1 MSTNYINKI
10 TDTGGTTHDIAEG
23 VTTRIF
29 RATCSTSSSTTAKVA
44 TLDDN
49 TNYTLA
55 TGVRVAVTF
64 TNGNSATSP
73 TLNVNS
79 SGAKN
84 IIIPTSA
91 TTTTSGH
98 GTTYNTWGPGE
109 TVLFTYN
116 GTSWVSSGSALGLYN
131 TYALAESKTSNT
143 GTVTSIGISQGSG
156 ISVSGSPVTTS
167 GSITVG
173 HSNSVTA
180 QTTEAVYPIKI
191 DAQGHI
197 SAYGSAVSIP
207 TKTSDLT
214 NDSNFVSDASYV
226 HTDNNYTTTEK
237 DKLSGIASGAEVN
250 VQADWNVTTTTS
262 DAFIKNKPTIPSAT
276 SDLTNDSNFVADANY
291 VHTDNNFT
299 TTEKNKLSGIASG
312 AEVNVQSDWDETSS
326 SADSFIKN
334 KPTIPTVPSSTG
346 SATTGISISNH
357 STSSIYGV
365 SSSTT
370 SVTGVSGSTTASKV
384 TLGEAISIP
393 NVTSAGSAP
402 TLSYTARTVG
412 SASGWSAGSAAS
424 ASYADGILTITNGVA
439 PTLTVTN
446 TSCDDITAWNAGSA
460 TTLGTAIS
468 VPNVSGVSDVTVP
481 KAAASATTVPIKN
494 TSATTIV
501 TSATHSITD
510 DGHSHSI

>member
-29 RATCSTSSSTTAKVA
+29 RATCSTAASTTAKVA
-44 TLDDN
+44 TLDDS

-55 TGVRVAVTF
+55 AGVRVAVTF
-64 TNGNSATSP
+64 TYGNSATSP

-79 SGAKN
+79 GGAKN
-84 IIIPTSA
+84 IVIPTSA
-91 TTTTSGH
+91 TATASGH
-98 GTTYNTWGPGE
+98 GTTYNTWGPEE

-116 GTSWVSSGSALGLYN
+116 GTSWVSSGSALSLYN
-131 TYALAESKTSNT
+131 TYSLADSKTSNT

-214 NDSNFVSDASYV
+214 NDSNFVEDAS
-226 HTDNNYTTTEK
+226 
-237 DKLSGIASGAEVN
+237 
-250 VQADWNVTTTTS
+250 
-262 DAFIKNKPTIPSAT
+262 
-276 SDLTNDSNFVADANY
+276 Y

-299 TTEKNKLSGIASG
+299 TTERDKLSGIASG

-346 SATTGISISNH
+346 SATTGITISNH
-357 STSSIYGV
+357 GTSSIYGV

-384 TLGEAISIP
+384 TLGEDISIP

-412 SASGWSAGSAAS
+412 SASGWSAGTAAS

-446 TSCDDITAWNAGSA
+446 TSCDDITAWSAGSA

-481 KAAASATTVPIKN
+481 KAATSATTVPIKN
-494 TSATTIV
+494 ASATTVV
-501 TSATHSITD
+501 TSANHSITD
-510 DGHSHSI
+510 NGHSHSI

>member
-29 RATCSTSSSTTAKVA
+29 RATCYTSLGTTAKVA

-84 IIIPTSA
+84 IVIPTSV
-91 TTTTSGH
+91 TTAVSGH

-214 NDSNFVSDASYV
+214 NDSNFVEDASYV
-226 HTDNNYTTTEK
+226 HTDNN
-237 DKLSGIASGAEVN
+237 
-250 VQADWNVTTTTS
+250 
-262 DAFIKNKPTIPSAT
+262 
-276 SDLTNDSNFVADANY
+276 
-291 VHTDNNFT
+291 FT
-299 TTEKNKLSGIASG
+299 TAEKNKLSGIASG
-312 AEVNVQSDWDETSS
+312 AEVNVQSDWDETNS

-365 SSSTT
+365 GSSTT

-424 ASYADGILTITNGVA
+424 ASYANGILTITNGVA

-494 TSATTIV
+494 ASATTIV

>member
-29 RATCSTSSSTTAKVA
+29 RATCSTSSGTTAKVA
-44 TLDDN
+44 TLDDS

-79 SGAKN
+79 GGAKN
-84 IIIPTSA
+84 IVIPTSA
-91 TTTTSGH
+91 TTAVSGH
-98 GTTYNTWGPGE
+98 GTTYNTWGPEE
-109 TVLFTYN
+109 TILFTYN

-214 NDSNFVSDASYV
+214 NDSNFVEDASYV
-226 HTDNNYTTTEK
+226 HTDNN
-237 DKLSGIASGAEVN
+237 
-250 VQADWNVTTTTS
+250 
-262 DAFIKNKPTIPSAT
+262 
-276 SDLTNDSNFVADANY
+276 
-291 VHTDNNFT
+291 FT
-299 TTEKNKLSGIASG
+299 TAEKNKLSGIASG

-346 SATTGISISNH
+346 SATTGIAISNH

-402 TLSYTARTVG
+402 TLSYTARTIG

-424 ASYADGILTITNGVA
+424 ASYANGILTITNGVA